1 MNRVYIAFGSNM
13 GDSLSVICEA
23 KQSIENNGMKILACS
38 KIYKTKPYGY
48 IEQPDFTNGMLL
60 IETAFSCSEVLEKL
74 LSIEQELGRVRV
86 IHWGPRI
93 IDLDIIFFNNE
104 IYNEE
109 NLKVPHP
116 DMQNREF
123 VLGPMCDLND
133 EFVHPVLGVSMRE
146 LLNKL
151 NSSK

>member
-1 MNRVYIAFGSNM
+1 MNQVYVALGSNM
-13 GDSLSVICEA
+13 GNSHSIINDA
-23 KQSIENNGMKILACS
+23 KILIENNGMKILACS

-48 IEQPDFTNGMLL
+48 LEQPDFTNGMLHV
-60 IETAFSCSEVLEKL
+60 ETELSCNEVLEKL

-109 NLKVPHP
+109 KLKVPHP
-116 DMQNREF
+116 DMQNRDF
-123 VLGPMCDLND
+123 VLGPMCDLNE

-151 NSSK
+151 NSNK